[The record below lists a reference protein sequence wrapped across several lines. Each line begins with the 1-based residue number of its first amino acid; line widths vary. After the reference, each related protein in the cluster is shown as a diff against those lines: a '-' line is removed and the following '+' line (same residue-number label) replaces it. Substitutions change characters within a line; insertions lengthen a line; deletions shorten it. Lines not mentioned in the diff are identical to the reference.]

1 MAKTNA
7 VKITFLIKCLAGTS
21 PTFNQVI
28 AFQGESN
35 MPLATLYMAGARL
48 VVRAR
53 EGRMKKKANTRGG
66 LPGDERKERRKEVEV
81 KGTH

>member
-28 AFQGESN
+28 AFQGKSSN
-35 MPLATLYMAGARL
+35 MSLATLYMAGARL
-48 VVRAR
+48 VVREGG
-53 EGRMKKKANTRGG
+53 EGRMKKKANTRERGS
-66 LPGDERKERRKEVEV
+66 PETNERKEGRKW
-81 KGTH
+81 K